1 MHVEIIVSF
10 IEVMIIKTW
19 RAVQIAVQ
27 VGTRRIK
34 IIDRKSW
41 EYLEGGLNRWS
52 YKIQQ
57 LIATNLGYTNV
68 SVTK

>member
-34 IIDRKSW
+34 IIDRKS
-41 EYLEGGLNRWS
+41 
-52 YKIQQ
+52 
-57 LIATNLGYTNV
+57 
-68 SVTK
+68 